1 MAVKKATK
9 SKRATKRYE
18 LYYWPS
24 IQGRGE
30 LVRLALEEAGAPYV
44 DVARQSPERGG
55 GYPSIQKV
63 LRGSKGTL
71 RPFAPPVL
79 KDGRMIVFHTANIL
93 AYLAPRHGLVP
104 RDEKSRVEAN
114 ALQLTITDFVAEVH
128 DTHHPVG
135 TNLYYEDQKREA
147 KMRAESFVSARMP
160 KFLEWFED
168 VLRRNTKSHGKHFL
182 GTKLSY
188 VDLSMFQVICG
199 LEYAFPNALARM
211 KKKIPK
217 LLALR
222 AAVARRPRIAS
233 YLASP
238 RRIAFNEDGIF
249 RRYPELDPVV

>member
-1 MAVKKATK
+1 MPVRKK
-9 SKRATKRYE
+9 SKSKQTKRYE

-44 DVARQSPERGG
+44 DVARLPQDKGG
-55 GYPSIQKV
+55 GYPAIQKI
-63 LRGSKGTL
+63 LRGARGSL

-79 KDGRMIVFHTANIL
+79 KDGRIVIAQTANIL

-114 ALQLTITDFVAEVH
+114 ALQLTIADFFGEVH

-147 KMRAESFVSARMP
+147 KMRAESFIAARMP
-160 KFLEWFED
+160 KFLGWFEE
-168 VLRRNTKSHGKHFL
+168 VLRRNTKSHGKHLL
-182 GTKLSY
+182 GTKISY

-199 LEYAFPNALARM
+199 LEYAFPNALGRM
-211 KKKIPK
+211 KKQIPK
-217 LLALR
+217 VLALH